1 MTFTGVRAFHPTPE
15 EDPER
20 ERICDLSSDESIP
33 SHRETTSEE
42 ETPIA
47 PTGDEQPVGCELAK
61 DITLNA
67 PAQLGVLRS
76 NANRSFVSIIDGETQ
91 HIIAEMTGSVS
102 LRGTATN
109 QRWYLSWS
117 TVVGSG
123 AGRGMEDI
131 NTSNVTANRTRY
143 IIRDFTLG
151 DSFKDRPCA
160 REWPRMRFYAEVPL
174 FSASR
179 YVLGSYCIIDDKP
192 RTDFGDDQVNDLQE
206 VADSIGLHLENVRMS
221 QAHIRTGKIGQGLDR
236 FC

>member
-1 MTFTGVRAFHPTPE
+1 MSHTVRLFTGRG
-15 EDPER
+15 R
-20 ERICDLSSDESIP
+20 EHS
-33 SHRETTSEE
+33 
-42 ETPIA
+42 
-47 PTGDEQPVGCELAK
+47 
-61 DITLNA
+61 
-67 PAQLGVLRS
+67 
-76 NANRSFVSIIDGETQ
+76 
-91 HIIAEMTGSVS
+91 
-102 LRGTATN
+102 
-109 QRWYLSWS
+109 
-117 TVVGSG
+117 
-123 AGRGMEDI
+123 
-131 NTSNVTANRTRY
+131 NTSNMTANRTRY
-143 IIRDFTLG
+143 IIQDFTLG